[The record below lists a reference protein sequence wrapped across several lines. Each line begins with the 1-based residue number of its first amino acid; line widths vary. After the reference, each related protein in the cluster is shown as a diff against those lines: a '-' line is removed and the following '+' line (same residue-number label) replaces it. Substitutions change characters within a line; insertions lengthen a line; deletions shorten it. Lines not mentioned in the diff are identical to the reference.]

1 MKNILKYILT
11 CILLSVCIT
20 VASQSYTFRGLSI
33 TEGLSEL
40 IVNVIYKDSLGFV
53 WLGTEN
59 SLERFDGIHIKHY
72 PIIDAGGKSKRVNAI
87 VEMPGNDVWMGNNMG
102 LWRLNKDKDTF
113 EPVAREMLIAPAY
126 SLLHDGKGT
135 LYIGS
140 GEGLYI
146 YKDGGFQQILLDT
159 NLLSEANVITGLT
172 QGKDGTMWMAT
183 KKGLYSLR
191 SVNGKE
197 VISRYL
203 LEGEHSCAFHN
214 IVYMD
219 SMIYLGTMGQGI
231 ISFDIRTEKSENFV
245 DVGCNVISSL
255 SGDEGKKLLYV
266 GTDGNGVHFIST
278 EDKKIVRS
286 IRHEVGNE
294 ESIRSNSVY
303 SVLVDREGVIWV
315 GFFQLGLDYTLY
327 QNGLFATYAYPPFFT
342 SRDMSVRTIAIHG
355 SEKLIGSRDGLF
367 YINERKGIYKS
378 FNVPQLRSNMIFCTL
393 YYQGEYYVGTYGGG
407 MYILN
412 PVTLTIRDFEPGESF
427 PFVKGHIFCI
437 KQDGED
443 NLWIGTSAGVYCYKD
458 GKQIAHFTKANSKL
472 PDDNVYTIFFD
483 STHKGWMGTENGLC
497 IWDSSSKTLRT
508 DIFPE
513 EFIHK
518 AKIRNIYEDSDHNL
532 YFSPDKGPL
541 FISDLSMKKL
551 RHLPPTN
558 PLEGK
563 DCMFVIE
570 DNDKWIWIGTS
581 NGLFRH
587 DKKGTFIPYA
597 FVDGIP
603 SPIFINCPP
612 VKENDRLW
620 FGNSKGLLYW
630 DMTRKSKV
638 KKLPYPVR
646 ITDILVN
653 GKSIESSAVHQNS
666 GVFEVKLD
674 ASQKNVTFCLS
685 DFSYTSPTFISYE
698 YKLEGIDE
706 DWKTLTGQ
714 SEITYYN
721 LHSGKFNFKVRRMND
736 YESEITMQV
745 RVASSV
751 GVWSIAGL
759 VVIILLGG
767 FVYYR
772 QRNKKR
778 GIVQEL
784 PVIDIPE
791 ERKQHNDKPVYEEK
805 YKTNKLSDEECSVLK
820 EKLEK
825 LMSKEK
831 LYKNPDLKIGDL
843 AELMGMSLH
852 SLSYLFNYYMNCK
865 YNDYINN
872 CRVEE
877 FKLLVGQDE
886 YARYTLEA
894 LSELCGF
901 SSKTSFFRNFKR
913 VEGITPNEYVRSIG
927 KTNE

>member
-1 MKNILKYILT
+1 MKNISKHILT

-20 VASQSYTFRGLSI
+20 VTSQSYTFRGLSV

-40 IVNVIYKDSLGFV
+40 IVNTIYKDSVGFV
-53 WLGTEN
+53 WFGTEN
-59 SLERFDGIHIKHY
+59 SMERFDGIHIKHY
-72 PIIDAGGKSKRVNAI
+72 PIIGTDGKSRRVNTI
-87 VEMPGNDVWMGNNMG
+87 VEMPGNDVWMGNSMG
-102 LWRLNKDKDTF
+102 LWRLNKEKDMF
-113 EPVAREMLIAPAY
+113 EPIAREILSGTAH

-140 GEGLYI
+140 SEGLYI
-146 YKDGGFQQILLDT
+146 YKDGRFEHILLDT
-159 NLLSEANVITGLT
+159 NLLSETNVITGLA
-172 QGKDGTMWMAT
+172 QGKDGLIWMAT
-183 KKGLYSLR
+183 KNGLCSLR
-191 SVNGKE
+191 FANGKE
-197 VISRYL
+197 TISRYL
-203 LEGEHSCAFHN
+203 AEENQYCSFNN
-214 IVYMD
+214 IVCMD

-231 ISFDIRTEKSENFV
+231 ISFDIRTKKSEMFV

-255 SGDEGKKLLYV
+255 SCDESKRLLYV

-278 EDKKIVRS
+278 KSKKIVRS

-303 SVLVDREGVIWV
+303 SVLVDKEGVIWV

-327 QNGLFATYAYPPFFT
+327 QNGLFSTYAYSPLFN
-342 SRDMSVRTIAIHG
+342 SRDMSVRTISINE

-367 YINERKGIYKS
+367 YINEKKGIYKS

-393 YYQGEYYVGTYGGG
+393 FYQGEYYIGTYGGG

-412 PVTLTIRDFEPGESF
+412 PEPMAIRDFEPGIQL
-427 PFVKGHIFCI
+427 PFMKGHIFCI
-437 KQDGED
+437 KQDGEGK
-443 NLWIGTSAGVYCYKD
+443 LWIGTSAGMYCYKA

-483 STHKGWMGTENGLC
+483 SADKGWIGTENGLC
-497 IWDSSSKTLRT
+497 IWDSFSNTLRT

-513 EFIHK
+513 TFIHK

-532 YFSPDKGPL
+532 YFSPDKGTL
-541 FISDLSMKKL
+541 FISDLSMKKI
-551 RHLPPTN
+551 RHLPSTH

-570 DNDKWIWIGTS
+570 DNDGWIWIGTS
-581 NGLFRH
+581 NGLFRY
-587 DKKGTFIPYA
+587 DKKDTFIPYT
-597 FVDGIP
+597 FVDGVP

-612 VKENDRLW
+612 VRESGKLW
-620 FGNSKGLLYW
+620 FGNSKGLLNW
-630 DMTRKSKV
+630 DMGRKSKIR
-638 KKLPYPVR
+638 KLPYSIR
-646 ITDILVN
+646 ITDILVD
-653 GKSIESSAVHQNS
+653 GKSVERSIISQNNGGS
-666 GVFEVKLD
+666 EIRLN
-674 ASQKNVTFCLS
+674 ASQKNLTFCLS

-698 YKLEGIDE
+698 YKLEGID
-706 DWKTLTGQ
+706 DGWKTLTGQ

-721 LHSGKFNFKVRRMND
+721 LSSGKFKFKVRRMND
-736 YESEITMQV
+736 YDSEISMQV
-745 RVASSV
+745 RIASSIWE
-751 GVWSIAGL
+751 WSMAAL
-759 VVIILLGG
+759 VILILSG
-767 FVYYR
+767 FVYYW
-772 QRNKKR
+772 QRNRKEIILQKVP
-778 GIVQEL
+778 I
-784 PVIDIPE
+784 IDVLKE
-791 ERKQHNDKPVYEEK
+791 KTEHRDKLVPEEK
-805 YKTNKLSDEECSVLK
+805 YKTNKLSDEACSVLK

-825 LMSKEK
+825 LMHTEK

-843 AELMGMSLH
+843 AEMMGMSLH

-886 YARYTLEA
+886 YSRYTLEA

-913 VEGITPNEYVRSIG
+913 VERITPNEYVQSIG

>member
-20 VASQSYTFRGLSI
+20 VASQSYTFRGLSV

-53 WLGTEN
+53 WFGTEN

-72 PIIDAGGKSKRVNAI
+72 PIIGADGKSQRVNAI
-87 VEMPGNDVWMGNNMG
+87 VEMPGNEVWMGNNMG
-102 LWRLNKDKDTF
+102 LWRLNKEKDTF
-113 EPVAREMLIAPAY
+113 EPIAREMLIGPVY

-140 GEGLYI
+140 SEGLYI
-146 YKDGGFQQILLDT
+146 YKEEGFEQILLDI
-159 NLLSEANVITGLT
+159 NSLSEANVITGLA
-172 QGKDGTMWMAT
+172 QGKDGSIWMAT
-183 KKGLYSLR
+183 KKGLHSLEF
-191 SVNGKE
+191 VDGKE
-197 VISRYL
+197 VFSRYL
-203 LEGEHSCAFHN
+203 FEGEHPYSFN
-214 IVYMD
+214 SIVCMD
-219 SMIYLGTMGQGI
+219 SMIYLGTMERGI
-231 ISFDIRTEKSENFV
+231 ISFDIRTQKPANFV

-255 SGDEGKKLLYV
+255 SGDESKKLLYV

-278 EDKKIVRS
+278 ESNKIVRS

-327 QNGLFATYAYPPFFT
+327 QNGLFSTYAYSSLFS
-342 SRDMSVRTIAIHG
+342 SRDMSVRTIAIHE

-378 FNVPQLRSNMIFCTL
+378 FNTPQLRSNMILCTL
-393 YYQGEYYVGTYGGG
+393 YYRGEYYVGTYGGG
-407 MYILN
+407 MYVLN
-412 PVTLTIRDFEPGESF
+412 PATLTIRDFESGEQF
-427 PFVKGHIFCI
+427 PFVKGHVFCI
-437 KQDGED
+437 KQDGEGQ
-443 NLWIGTSAGVYCYKD
+443 LWMGTSSGAYCYKD

-472 PDDNVYTIFFD
+472 PDNNAYTIFFD
-483 STHKGWMGTENGLC
+483 SAHKGWIGTENGLC
-497 IWDSSSKTLRT
+497 IWDPSSRTLRT

-518 AKIRNIYEDSDHNL
+518 AKIRNIYEDSEHNL

-541 FISDLSMKKL
+541 FISDLSMKKV
-551 RHLPPTN
+551 RYLPAAN
-558 PLEGK
+558 PLKGK

-570 DNDKWIWIGTS
+570 DNDKWLWIGTS
-581 NGLFRH
+581 NGLFRY

-597 FVDGIP
+597 FIDGVP
-603 SPIFINCPP
+603 SPIFISCPP
-612 VKENDRLW
+612 VKENDKLW

-638 KKLPYPVR
+638 KKLPYPIR
-646 ITDILVN
+646 ITEIFVN
-653 GKSIESSAVHQNS
+653 GKSIESSAVNQNN
-666 GVFEVKLD
+666 GVPEIKLD

-706 DWKTLTGQ
+706 DWNTLTGQ

-736 YESEITMQV
+736 YESEITMRV
-745 RVASSV
+745 RVASSM
-751 GVWSIAGL
+751 GVWSITGL

-767 FVYYR
+767 FVYYW
-772 QRNKKR
+772 QRKKKR
-778 GIVQEL
+778 VIVQESL
-784 PVIDIPE
+784 VTDISE
-791 ERKQHNDKPVYEEK
+791 EKEEHSDKPVSEEK
-805 YKTNKLSDEECSVLK
+805 YKTNKLSDEECSILK

-825 LMSKEK
+825 LMYKEK

-843 AELMGMSLH
+843 AERMGMSLH
-852 SLSYLFNYYMNCK
+852 SLSYLFNCYMNCK

-877 FKLLVGQDE
+877 FKILVGQDE